1 MRFEIMTIKKLKAL
15 LEHTRELT
23 PEQESFLKSDNR
35 RGVAELYKRYCRKKE
50 ARGREEKR
58 LNEMLT
64 EEVLLINKGFKAVAG
79 VDEAGRGP
87 LAGPVIAAAVI
98 LKPGVLINNL
108 NDSKQL
114 SAQTREYLFEQ
125 VILNAR
131 SYGIAGATREEIDQT
146 NIHASS
152 MLAMQRALER
162 LSIEPDYV
170 LVDGFKIRNCLFK
183 QKAIKG
189 GDGLSMSIAA
199 ASILAK
205 VSRDKIMNDLHQK
218 YPRYGFDR
226 NKGYGTAAHRE
237 AIARYGL
244 CPAHRRTFKMA

>member
-1 MRFEIMTIKKLKAL
+1 MRFEKLTIKELKAF
-15 LEHTRELT
+15 LEHTGELS
-23 PEQESFLKSDNR
+23 PEQESLLKSDDR
-35 RGVAELYKRYCRKKE
+35 RGAAELYKRYCRKKE
-50 ARGREEKR
+50 ARTREEKR
-58 LNEMLT
+58 LNEMLS

-98 LKPGVLINNL
+98 LKPGVLINSL

-125 VILNAR
+125 VILNAF
-131 SYGIAGATREEIDQT
+131 SYGIAGATREEIDQL
-146 NIHASS
+146 NIHAAS

-162 LSIEPDYV
+162 LSLEPDYV
-170 LVDGFKIRNCLFK
+170 LVDGFKIRDCLFR

>member
-1 MRFEIMTIKKLKAL
+1 MRFEIMTIKELKAL

-50 ARGREEKR
+50 AQVREEKR

-98 LKPGVLINNL
+98 LKPGVLINSL

-146 NIHASS
+146 NIHAAS

-162 LSIEPDYV
+162 LSLKPDYV